1 MSNNNRGALFVGLIV
16 GTAVGAVAG
25 LLVAPRKGRETRQ
38 VLKKVAAAVPDLAED
53 LSDTVKLQTDRLAT
67 TAVSRWG
74 ATIDRVQQSLAAGI
88 VASQSVQNKSVVSN
102 MNSHESN
109 PSPSAAFS
117 GE

>member
-1 MSNNNRGALFVGLIV
+1 MSNNNRGALLVGLIV

-25 LLVAPRKGRETRQ
+25 LLVAPRKGQETRQ

-67 TAVSRWG
+67 TAVGSW
-74 ATIDRVQQSLAAGI
+74 ATTIDRLQQSLAAGI

-109 PSPSAAFS
+109 PASNAALG